1 MAKKPAKKPTRKVKD
16 LKARKVSP
24 DTAKRVKGGLTG
36 GFIGYVDGES
46 TDKDHKG
53 W

>member
-1 MAKKPAKKPTRKVKD
+1 MAKKPAKKSTRKVKD

-36 GFIGYVDGES
+36 GLTAYVDGES
-46 TDKDHKG
+46 TNKDHKS